1 MDSIILIFVC
11 MLAGVALQRLKSLPA
26 NAHAALNQY
35 VIYVAL
41 PALALY
47 YIPKI
52 EISSSLLYPFGI
64 AWIGFLFAWLFFGVM
79 GKWLG
84 WSKRLRGCLIL
95 TAGLGNTAFIGFPVV
110 EALYGKEGLKA
121 AIVADQPGTFVAMAT
136 VGIVVATAYSGT
148 AAGGSAIARRILLFP
163 PFIAFFAGLCMNILN
178 YDFAEIVQPVFQR
191 IGSTVTPVVL
201 VSVGLQL
208 RIQKRSR
215 HWGFLTLGLL
225 YKLVLMPALLFLLY
239 KIILGADGV
248 AIDASLMQA
257 AMAPMITA
265 AILASTHRLKPRLAG
280 MMIGVG
286 IPLSFVT
293 LALWYFIL
301 NTF

>member
-1 MDSIILIFVC
+1 MLI
-11 MLAGVALQRLKSLPA
+11 GVALQRLKSLPV

-35 VIYVAL
+35 VIYIAL

-52 EISSSLLYPFGI
+52 EINSNLLYPFGI
-64 AWIGFLFAWLFFGVM
+64 AWIGFSFAWLFFGVM

-84 WSKRLRGCLIL
+84 WPRRLRGCLIL

-148 AAGGSAIARRILLFP
+148 ATGGSAIARRILLFP
-163 PFIAFFAGLCMNILN
+163 PFIAFAAGLCMNIFSH
-178 YDFAEIVQPVFQR
+178 DFMDIVQPVFQR
-191 IGSTVTPVVL
+191 IGSTVTPVAL

-265 AILASTHRLKPRLAG
+265 AILASAHRLKPRLAG

-286 IPLSFVT
+286 IPLSFIT

-301 NTF
+301 DTF

>member
-11 MLAGVALQRLKSLPA
+11 MLIGVALQRLKSLPA

-35 VIYVAL
+35 VIYIAL

-52 EISSSLLYPFGI
+52 EINSNLLYPFGI
-64 AWIGFLFAWLFFGVM
+64 AWIGFSFAWLFFGVM

-84 WSKRLRGCLIL
+84 WPRRLRGCLIL

-148 AAGGSAIARRILLFP
+148 ATGGSAIARRILLFP
-163 PFIAFFAGLCMNILN
+163 PFIAFAAGLCMNIFSH
-178 YDFAEIVQPVFQR
+178 DFMDIVQPVFQR
-191 IGSTVTPVVL
+191 IGSTVTPVAL

-265 AILASTHRLKPRLAG
+265 AILASAHRLKPRLAG

-286 IPLSFVT
+286 IPLSFIT

-301 NTF
+301 DTF

>member
-1 MDSIILIFVC
+1 

-35 VIYVAL
+35 VIYIAL

-52 EISSSLLYPFGI
+52 EINSNLLYPFGI
-64 AWIGFLFAWLFFGVM
+64 AWIGFSFAWLFFGVM

-84 WSKRLRGCLIL
+84 WPRRLRGCLIL

-148 AAGGSAIARRILLFP
+148 ATGGSAIARRILLFP
-163 PFIAFFAGLCMNILN
+163 PFIAFAAGLCMNIFSH
-178 YDFAEIVQPVFQR
+178 DFMDIVQPVFQR
-191 IGSTVTPVVL
+191 IGSTVTPVAL

-239 KIILGADGV
+239 KIILGTDGV

-265 AILASTHRLKPRLAG
+265 AILASAHRLKPRLAG

-286 IPLSFVT
+286 IPLSFIT